1 MVLSESVPIVAEYG
15 VLESVIVIAAVV
27 AVVGYGLWVGT
38 RDPRVPRNARRDEL
52 IIGFGLAAIGLGSA
66 VLTGLRVSWNLDDL
80 VAFGRLGNSAV
91 PAAIPFVITAA
102 AGLAALVGTI
112 AAPEYRRRHPRVPV
126 IRPSRRGR
134 AQG

>member
-52 IIGFGLAAIGLGSA
+52 IIGFGLAAIGLACA
-66 VLTGLRVSWNLDDL
+66 VLTGLRVSWHVDAL
-80 VAFGRLGNSAV
+80 VAFGRLGTSAV
-91 PAAIPFVITAA
+91 PAAVPFAITLF

-112 AAPEYRRRHPRVPV
+112 VGPAFRRRYPRVPV